1 MTQYEIPEARGLGR
15 EGSEFRATIDH
26 LAEFHNTFDVVVE
39 YPTAFAVTC
48 EDRRV
53 IVTAAPMADGRMSIE
68 IRGFVDDAMV
78 EMATYEAGM
87 ARLLVI

>member
-26 LAEFHNTFDVVVE
+26 FAEFHNTFAVDVE

-48 EDRRV
+48 GDRRV
-53 IVTAAPMADGRMSIE
+53 LVTAVPLVDGRMTVE
-68 IRGFVDDAMV
+68 VRGFVDDGLV
-78 EMATYEAGM
+78 EMATVDAGM
-87 ARLLVI
+87 ARLLVV